1 MSICWREERIEEL
14 ARLASLDP
22 DDVQHAA
29 ECADCRAKL
38 EAARRDLELLAE
50 LRTSAA
56 KRAARASAH
65 SLVPGYRVEGE
76 IRRGGQG
83 VVHRAI
89 QESTHRAVA
98 LKILSAPSARE
109 RRRFEREIALVSRL
123 HHPYVVTVIDSGIA
137 GDLPWYAMELVD
149 GRPLDEW
156 ARSRLV
162 TVRKRVELF
171 ARICSG
177 VAHAHQ
183 RGVIHRDLKPEN
195 ILVNTAGEPR
205 ILDFG
210 AALSSLD
217 PRERLRVTAPG
228 EFVGTLAYAAPE
240 QLRGSAT
247 AIDTRTDVYALG
259 VVLYELLAG
268 APPHDRSGGVAEI
281 VERVAAL
288 DPPPPSACARD
299 VDRDLDAITMK
310 ALSKDAADRYGTA
323 ESLERDVARYLAG
336 EPVEARRHSSA
347 YLLRKFVAKRKKR
360 IALAAALC
368 AGASVVAF
376 AWVREHLRAEQQ
388 SEIAGAVRSIVNDML
403 GAASPQR
410 MGGEARLIDVYEL
423 VARDLDRTLASA
435 PDVQA
440 EAELTMGDTFRR
452 LLRPAEA
459 ELHLRKALTRFREI
473 DDAKELQLARAENLL
488 ALALADQNRAEAIE
502 HAEKALAVRERE
514 LAPTDPLLAESR
526 RTLALALTEQ
536 LRDQDVARARVLLEQ
551 SLSGFRAAY
560 GEENAD
566 TAETKLCLVEAGG
579 DRPPKEVEALLRQAI
594 STFERVAPDDPRA
607 IACYNA
613 YASFLQQSS
622 RFDEARTTLDHA
634 SALAKKLLGDVLATD
649 ILRRYARLEFAR
661 GDMASA
667 EILSRRALAHELQR
681 WADRRPEDAS
691 KLRALAHRI
700 EEPGSPTA
708 DPPYASAFGEL
719 RKLEGEGVFELA
731 QWMNG
736 IAMTLRALR
745 RTGAIEPMLREAL
758 EIQCR
763 AMGPDCPV
771 RQTTLELL
779 AAELVDDRRGGEAV
793 PLLEESLA
801 TYKRRGDEDKPEALH
816 ASELLDACRRQMT
829 DGGTITSH

>member
-14 ARLASLDP
+14 ARLPSLAE
-22 DDVQHAA
+22 DDARHADECA
-29 ECADCRAKL
+29 ECRGKL
-38 EAARRDLELLAE
+38 ESARRDLELLAE
-50 LRTSAA
+50 LRKSAS
-56 KRAARASAH
+56 KRPAASAD
-65 SLVPGYRVEGE
+65 SLVPGYRIEGE

-89 QESTHRAVA
+89 QESTRRAVA

-123 HHPYVVTVIDSGIA
+123 HHPYVVTVIDSGVA
-137 GDLPWYAMELVD
+137 GDLPWYAMELVN
-149 GRPLDEW
+149 GVPLDEW
-156 ARSRLV
+156 ARSPLHS
-162 TVRKRVELF
+162 VRRRVELF
-171 ARICSG
+171 AHIASA

-183 RGVIHRDLKPEN
+183 RGVIHRDLKPAN

-240 QLRGSAT
+240 QLRGSAA

-259 VVLYELLAG
+259 LVLYELLAG
-268 APPHDRSGGVAEI
+268 APPHDRTGGVAEI
-281 VERVAAL
+281 VERVSAT
-288 DPPPPSACARD
+288 DPPPPSAHARD

-323 ESLERDVARYLAG
+323 EGLELDVRRYLAC

-360 IALAAALC
+360 IALAVLLCTIAAFV
-368 AGASVVAF
+368 GF
-376 AWVREHLRAEQQ
+376 AWFSEQQ
-388 SEIAGAVRSIVNDML
+388 HAERQREVAGAVRTLLSEML
-403 GAASPQR
+403 AAARPQR
-410 MGGEARLIDVYEL
+410 LGGEARLIDVYEIIE
-423 VARDLDRTLASA
+423 RDLERALASA

-440 EAELTMGDTFRR
+440 EVELTMGDTFRR
-452 LLRPAEA
+452 LLRPVEA
-459 ELHLRKALTRFREI
+459 EPYLRKALTRFREI
-473 DDAKELQLARAENLL
+473 DDAHELLVARAENLL
-488 ALALADQNRAEAIE
+488 ALALADQSRPDAIDL
-502 HAEKALAVRERE
+502 AEKALAIRERE
-514 LAPTDPLLAESR
+514 LAPNDPLLAESR

-536 LRDQDVARARVLLEQ
+536 LRDQDVDRARALLEH
-551 SLSGFRAAY
+551 SLAGFRAAY
-560 GEENAD
+560 GDDHPD
-566 TAETKLCLVEAGG
+566 TAETKLCLVEAAG
-579 DRPPKEVEALLRQAI
+579 DRSPKEIEALLTQAI

-613 YASFLQQSS
+613 YASFLQGTS
-622 RFDEARTTLDHA
+622 RFDEARATLDHA
-634 SALAKKLLGDVLATD
+634 SSLAKKLLGDVLATD

-661 GDMASA
+661 GDMASS
-667 EILSRRALAHELQR
+667 EILSRRAIAHELQR
-681 WADRRPEDAS
+681 WADRRPEDAA

-758 EIQCR
+758 EIRCR
-763 AMGPDCPV
+763 AMGTDCPV
-771 RQTTLELL
+771 RQKTIELL

-793 PLLEESLA
+793 ALLEESLA
-801 TYKRRGDEDKPEALH
+801 TYKRRGDEDKPEALR
-816 ASELLDACRRQMT
+816 ASELLDECRRQMT